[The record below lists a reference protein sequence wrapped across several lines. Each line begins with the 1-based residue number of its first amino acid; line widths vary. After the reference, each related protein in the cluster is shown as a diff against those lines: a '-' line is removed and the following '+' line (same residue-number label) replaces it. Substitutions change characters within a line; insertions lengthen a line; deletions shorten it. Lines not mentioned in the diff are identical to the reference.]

1 MEKGLIH
8 IYTGEGKGK
17 TTASVGL
24 AVRARGRGM
33 KVLFSQFM
41 KSVGGSEIAMLERLT
56 VRVVKFGEVLSPYFH
71 PGADLAQLRERA
83 MAALEQ
89 LRLLMPGYDLVILD
103 EFIHLVNYGLVT
115 EEEALVFLKQKPPKV
130 ELVLTG
136 RRAPDS
142 LVNAADY
149 VTDMKC
155 IKHPLE
161 SGLKAREGIEF

>member
-1 MEKGLIH
+1 
-8 IYTGEGKGK
+8 
-17 TTASVGL
+17 
-24 AVRARGRGM
+24 
-33 KVLFSQFM
+33 
-41 KSVGGSEIAMLERLT
+41 
-56 VRVVKFGEVLSPYFH
+56 
-71 PGADLAQLRERA
+71 